1 MDEMTQAI
9 MSLCQVTRG
18 GVKRSV
24 VDLGQIARECIATLR
39 DCESGRDVTI
49 SIAPG
54 LWAVCD
60 PGLVKLALHNLLANA
75 WKYTSQE
82 SHPSIEVGAEE
93 GPDQEMRYFVRDN
106 GIGFA
111 VADATGIFEPFE
123 RLHGQS
129 FAGQGIGLAT
139 VKRVVDKHG
148 GAVWA
153 VARPGEGS
161 TFYFTLPDDD
171 R

>member
-1 MDEMTQAI
+1 
-9 MSLCQVTRG
+9 VTRG
-18 GVKRSV
+18 EVKRSV

-39 DCESGRDVTI
+39 DCESGREVTI

-60 PGLVKLALHNLLANA
+60 PGLVKLVLHNLLSNA

-82 SHPSIEVGAEE
+82 SHPCIEVGVEE
-93 GPDQEMRYFVRDN
+93 GPGHETLYFVRDN
-106 GIGFA
+106 GVGFA
-111 VADATGIFEPFE
+111 AADASGIFEPFQ
-123 RLHGQS
+123 RLHGDG

-153 VARPGEGS
+153 IAQAGEGS
-161 TFYFTLPDDD
+161 TFYFTLPDDGC
-171 R
+171 